1 MKTFEVISEE
11 RLKALFQIEGHA
23 TCNWLHDLIEN
34 CISELKCLALKWTL
48 ILRINWLEFRFL
60 NNYP

>member
-1 MKTFEVISEE
+1 MCTLRWAIKSTLFMKTFEVISEE

-34 CISELKCLALKWTL
+34 CISELKCLALK
-48 ILRINWLEFRFL
+48 
-60 NNYP
+60 

>member
-34 CISELKCLALKWTL
+34 CISELKCLALK
-48 ILRINWLEFRFL
+48 
-60 NNYP
+60 

>member
-1 MKTFEVISEE
+1 MCKLRWAIKSTLFMKTFEVISEE

-34 CISELKCLALKWTL
+34 CISELKCLALK
-48 ILRINWLEFRFL
+48 
-60 NNYP
+60 